1 MEVMENT
8 IKYTISKHC
17 KERYAERIMG
27 KEDVDLNRFITLNE
41 EKIQTDINKLINYGE
56 LIYQG
61 KQTQKDGKSN
71 VIDVFLKDCWVIL
84 ADSRTHNVI
93 TLYKIDLKIDEDF
106 NKIYVSKM
114 MEKLNAHKEIL
125 NSVQQQVQAES
136 NTYKEM
142 IVNAEAQIKEYRSMI
157 KNLEELCNGYRLI
170 IDNNN
175 VKIAQ
180 ADRDVADIVNAMI
193 GRREF

>member
-1 MEVMENT
+1 MENT

-41 EKIQTDINKLINYGE
+41 EKIQTDINKLISYGE

-125 NSVQQQVQAES
+125 NSVQQQVQTES
-136 NTYKEM
+136 NAYKEM
-142 IVNAEAQIKEYRSMI
+142 ISDTENQIKEYRTMI
-157 KNLEELCNGYRLI
+157 KNLEELCEGYKLI

-175 VKIAQ
+175 VKVAQ
-180 ADRDVADIVNAMI
+180 ADRDVADIVNALI